1 MTSIGRGPRRRRSW
15 WGPGLSHQSFS
26 SLTSSTLSCFRWSPG
41 VKRPKLSCRRD
52 DGNALEVTSPLKHA
66 HDQARHVIHRV

>member
-1 MTSIGRGPRRRRSW
+1 
-15 WGPGLSHQSFS
+15 
-26 SLTSSTLSCFRWSPG
+26 LSCFRWSPG